1 MWHNDGNCKMSNNLS
16 KITPDMIRTD
26 KRASAKNADI
36 ETGQSSTCSPRKLA
50 SRSCLHR
57 RNPTIWFKILL
68 KPAINISIHDMI
80 LNQKKNSR
88 ERFFFEGH
96 LDLVHNTIED
106 SPAENVKHKCMITL
120 CCIST
125 CCEHG

>member
-1 MWHNDGNCKMSNNLS
+1 MVSMWHDDDNCKMPSYLS
-16 KITPDMIRTD
+16 KISPDIRTD

-36 ETGQSSTCSPRKLA
+36 ETGQSFTCSPRKLA
-50 SRSCLHR
+50 SRPCLHR
-57 RNPTIWFKILL
+57 RNPTIWFKILH
-68 KPAINISIHDMI
+68 KPAINISIHDMT
-80 LNQKKNSR
+80 LNQKKDLR

-106 SPAENVKHKCMITL
+106 SPAGKMKHK

-125 CCEHG
+125 CCGHA